1 METRRF
7 VIKILRDFGF
17 GKKTVEGLILD
28 EATAVVDSL
37 RTECGKALDTTER
50 FNVPV
55 LNTVW
60 KLVAGEGLPPNDPKI
75 AQLMHVLKL

>member
-17 GKKTVEGLILD
+17 GKKTLEHLILE
-28 EATAVVDSL
+28 EASTVVDSL
-37 RTECGKALDTTER
+37 RAECGKSLDTTER

-60 KLVAGEGLPPNDPKI
+60 KLVAGEGLHPDDPKI
-75 AQLMHVLKL
+75 SQLMHVLKL